1 MRKICFLAVIL
12 SLFISCSQ
20 TQKETVVPEP
30 DSMASYE
37 YADLAAR
44 ITSVGEPYL
53 KGDYA
58 IFTQENNARYIG
70 IAFDFEK
77 YRTIHKFQIKEF
89 RNEKYEVDDSLY
101 FYILKLPKNVQEL
114 NYRLVVDGLWTTDP
128 ENPITEYNPEA
139 DLVLSQLDVSR
150 NIPLVTEKKEDGLV
164 HFVYLGESGQQI
176 RLGGNFTNW
185 DSWIYELQ
193 EVASGVYQIEL
204 SLPPGTYDYAYYTGV
219 TSFPDKTNP
228 HRSYNPDG
236 KVASRLVI
244 E

>member
-1 MRKICFLAVIL
+1 MRKLCFLGIIL

-20 TQKETVVPEP
+20 AQKETIVPDP
-30 DSMASYE
+30 DAMATYE
-37 YADLAAR
+37 YADIAATIR
-44 ITSVGEPYL
+44 SVSEPYL
-53 KGDYA
+53 KGDYV
-58 IFTQENNARYIG
+58 IFTQKNTARYIG

-77 YRTIHKFQIKEF
+77 YRTIHKFQIKQF
-89 RNEKYEVDDSLY
+89 RDEEYEVEDSIY

-128 ENPITEYNPEA
+128 ENPITEYNEEA
-139 DLVLSQLDVSR
+139 DLMLSQLDVSR
-150 NIPLVTEKKEDGLV
+150 NIPLVTEKKEDGLI

-176 RLGGNFTNW
+176 RLGGSFTNW
-185 DSWIYELQ
+185 DSWIYQLE
-193 EVASGVYQIEL
+193 EVTPGVYQIAL

-219 TSFPDKTNP
+219 TSFPDRTNTQ
-228 HRSYNPDG
+228 RSYSPEG